1 MASSSV
7 VKGSV
12 GGTFS
17 LLKTLLP
24 VPLRSAHSSQPP
36 SALSSIRSA
45 LTIQSLLAAN
55 LHLGHSPSAWNP
67 NMNQYIYG
75 ERNGIHIINL
85 DHTLTALKRALS
97 VTKEVALEGGHILFV
112 GSRPA
117 LHSVVVQAA
126 LEGNAY
132 YVHQW
137 KGGLITNKER
147 VLRRSVGFDPDKVVQ
162 ESRVLLTATDSEA
175 ELEAALNSAK
185 GGAKTQPYVHSPDL
199 IILLDTPNNSWAI
212 HEANFAG
219 IPVIAVC
226 DTDCDP
232 AKVQY
237 PIPANDDSLLGLKL
251 IAGVLS
257 RAAKEGSERRAIL
270 QAELK
275 KTGGEGNNNNKDK
288 KKNRRH

>member
-1 MASSSV
+1 
-7 VKGSV
+7 
-12 GGTFS
+12 
-17 LLKTLLP
+17 
-24 VPLRSAHSSQPP
+24 
-36 SALSSIRSA
+36 
-45 LTIQSLLAAN
+45 
-55 LHLGHSPSAWNP
+55 
-67 NMNQYIYG
+67 MNQYIYG